1 MKRAHR
7 RLHLLLWLVA
17 GPVAAAGL
25 VVALRHLPAET
36 RVDLPTAAVTDEGR

>member
-7 RLHLLLWLVA
+7 RLHLLLWLVV

-25 VVALRHLPAET
+25 VVALRHLPAEP
-36 RVDLPTAAVTDEGR
+36 RVDLPAAATDGDR